1 MSLYKLTESSDS
13 LLESIDLL
21 LDEAYEDDL
30 IDYHKS
36 RVEELEKKLSYAE
49 LQIKNLKKH

>member
-21 LDEAYEDDL
+21 LDEAM
-30 IDYHKS
+30 
-36 RVEELEKKLSYAE
+36 
-49 LQIKNLKKH
+49 KHMKMI